1 MSWLQE
7 IKIMGV
13 TVFSDPFLEMEEE
26 EQKAATE
33 AAKKVKGHNDIVLV
47 FCLCRTRRELYLRR
61 CRFFLGETKALHNC
75 RGDAHTHWVLKL
87 GDELSQ
93 PC

>member
-26 EQKAATE
+26 EQKTATQ
-33 AAKKVKGHNDIVLV
+33 AAKKVSDNEHI
-47 FCLCRTRRELYLRR
+47 
-61 CRFFLGETKALHNC
+61 AL
-75 RGDAHTHWVLKL
+75 A
-87 GDELSQ
+87 
-93 PC
+93 